1 MKEEQMVRDCS
12 LVKRTFKK
20 KKKNRT
26 LPEFLIL
33 ELFSLESLMTKC
45 LIQRVGAVISERE
58 KNNCLKETTTTSEHT
73 WLLVM
78 RTRCLLR

>member
-1 MKEEQMVRDCS
+1 MKQEQTVRDCS
-12 LVKRTFKK
+12 LVKRNLFFFCFYDG
-20 KKKNRT
+20 T

-58 KNNCLKETTTTSEHT
+58 KITTLKKLQQ
-73 WLLVM
+73 LLN
-78 RTRCLLR
+78 THGCYS